1 MTNDIS
7 RRSILARATAG
18 AAASAMMPTAGA
30 VRSAAAAMAG
40 GGASAAITTPADAE
54 LFAIEKIFE
63 AAVKR
68 REAAAPAQERAER
81 AMIEWRERNPQPIC
95 RDFVQAPAPYG
106 DRTVAWLQSVYAA
119 ATEEERAQLLL
130 DDPNADEREAR
141 REYEK
146 AITAWV
152 QREAAAEIECG
163 LREAVGEYCD
173 ADEDVLMLI
182 DQAAAIPA
190 TTLAGL
196 QCKARMSIEQADEK
210 MTMSILND
218 LHAFNEVT

>member
-1 MTNDIS
+1 MTTEIS
-7 RRSILARATAG
+7 RRSILARTTAG
-18 AAASAMMPTAGA
+18 AAASALPIAGV

-54 LFAIEKIFE
+54 LFAIEKKFE

-68 REAAAPAQERAER
+68 REAAAPAQERAEQT
-81 AMIEWRERNPQPIC
+81 MIEWRKRNPQPIC
-95 RDFVQAPAPYG
+95 RRFVQAPAPYG
-106 DRTVAWLQSVYAA
+106 GRTVGWLRSVYAA
-119 ATEEERAQLLL
+119 ATEEERAELLL

-141 REYEK
+141 REYET

-163 LREAVGEYCD
+163 LRVAEGEYSE
-173 ADEDVLMLI
+173 ADGDVLMLI
-182 DQAAAIPA
+182 EQAAAIQA

-196 QCKARMSIEQADEK
+196 QCKARMSVEQA
-210 MTMSILND
+210 
-218 LHAFNEVT
+218 NEEATK